1 MSKRFNIVD
10 PHPVMHLLEVNTAKG
25 LGQDVCV
32 LLVGPDELH
41 DHRSLLDAI
50 TYEVVA
56 EINVLVE
63 VVKYQI
69 VAELDRKL
77 IVDYGITWVM
87 SLFGISRR
95 SRAIQIPCHA
105 IVPAVMYSALHEEL
119 VTIFCFSD
127 CQVIGLLPRGKTRS
141 RCFSWSPRRRCGQ
154 SRCS

>member
-63 VVKYQI
+63 VVKY
-69 VAELDRKL
+69 VGGVTLKNSLVPLLRDPHHLD
-77 IVDYGITWVM
+77 GN
-87 SLFGISRR
+87 
-95 SRAIQIPCHA
+95 P
-105 IVPAVMYSALHEEL
+105 
-119 VTIFCFSD
+119 
-127 CQVIGLLPRGKTRS
+127 
-141 RCFSWSPRRRCGQ
+141 WS
-154 SRCS
+154 CSHT